1 MGVCIFSIL
10 FIVENFNKYIMGHHN
25 YEDAIKG
32 VYKGLFLLA
41 AVTLVEVFF
50 SLAGKGYIPGLGF
63 LEEIHWLVYVIG
75 AVLII
80 LSLYKAYFIVYEFMH
95 MGSEV
100 RGLRLTVVMPM
111 LLLVWAVIA
120 FFQEGGAWKNR
131 RDVIKQRNEIKTI
144 DTAPMGS
151 AIKEFPIND
160 I

>member
-1 MGVCIFSIL
+1 
-10 FIVENFNKYIMGHHN
+10 MGHHN

-50 SLAGKGYIPGLGF
+50 SLAGKGYIGFLGF
-63 LEEIHWLVYVIG
+63 LEHASWAVYVVG
-75 AVLII
+75 FALIA

-100 RGLRLTVVMPM
+100 RGLRMTVLLPT
-111 LLLVWAVIA
+111 LLLVWAVVA
-120 FFQEGGAWKNR
+120 FFQEGGSWKTR
-131 RDVIKQRNEIKTI
+131 RDVIKQRNEIQVKQVPQT
-144 DTAPMGS
+144 GS
-151 AIKEFPIND
+151 LIKELPTND

>member
-1 MGVCIFSIL
+1 
-10 FIVENFNKYIMGHHN
+10 MGHHN

-50 SLAGKGYIPGLGF
+50 SLAGKGYIPGLTF
-63 LEEIHWLVYVIG
+63 LEEAHW
-75 AVLII
+75 AVFVVGFALIA

-100 RGLRLTVVMPM
+100 KGLRMTVLLPT
-111 LLLVWAVIA
+111 LLLVWAVVA
-120 FFQEGGAWKNR
+120 FFYEGSAWKNNR
-131 RDVIKQRNEIKTI
+131 EVIQERNEIQVKQIPQT
-144 DTAPMGS
+144 GS
-151 AIKEFPIND
+151 LIKELPTND

>member
-1 MGVCIFSIL
+1 MA
-10 FIVENFNKYIMGHHN
+10 HHN

-50 SLAGKGYIPGLGF
+50 SLAGKGYVPGLTF
-63 LEEIHWLVYVIG
+63 LEDIHWLVYVVGFI
-75 AVLII
+75 LIA
-80 LSLYKAYFIVYEFMH
+80 LSLYKAYFIIYEFMH

-100 RGLRLTVVMPM
+100 RSLRLTVIMPS

-120 FFQEGGAWKNR
+120 FFHEGNSWKVR
-131 RDVIKQRNEIKTI
+131 RDVIKQRNEIQTI
-144 DTAPMGS
+144 DAPATGS
-151 AIKEFPIND
+151 LIKELPTND